1 MKKYLALTVTLLIL
15 LGGCHQKL
23 DLEKKKKELMEIDR
37 EFSRMSVEKG
47 MLEAFYQYMAEDA
60 TTFPRFGHPIK
71 GRETYQKTY
80 KKELAGQ
87 KIRLEWEPYFAEIAE
102 SGDLG
107 YTLGKYKV
115 VSIDEEGAEQLRF
128 GYYVTIW
135 KMQEDGSWKFVF
147 DTGNES
153 PPPGKQ

>member
-1 MKKYLALTVTLLIL
+1 MKTYLALMGASLIL
-15 LGGCHQKL
+15 LGGCQQQM
-23 DLEKKKKELMEIDR
+23 DLEQTKEELMKIDR

-60 TTFPRFGHPIK
+60 TKFPKFGHPIK
-71 GRETYQKTY
+71 GREKYQETY

-87 KIRLEWEPYFAEIAE
+87 NIRLEWEPYFADIAE

-107 YTLGKYKV
+107 YTLGRYKLAL
-115 VSIDEEGAEQLRF
+115 IDEEGGEQLSF

-147 DTGNES
+147 DAGNES
-153 PPPGKQ
+153 PPPGE